1 MYKETILW
9 LLGLVLVSA
18 VAYGYAHQRNLQQ
31 RYAEFRNE
39 QTRLEDMRGEVESLR
54 EKVEETRARVAKM
67 ESDPLEI
74 EATAR
79 KDGRMTRDGE
89 IIFHIE
95 DAPSPVD
102 TPPEGDI
109 SGQTGDTKPNQ

>member
-1 MYKETILW
+1 MYKEFFIW
-9 LLGLVLVSA
+9 VLGLALVVA

-31 RYAEFRNE
+31 RYIEFRDDKD
-39 QTRLEDMRGEVESLR
+39 TLDDIRAEVESLR
-54 EKVEETRARVAKM
+54 VKVEETRARVSKM

-79 KDGRMTRDGE
+79 QDARMTRDGE

-95 DAPSPVD
+95 DAPP
-102 TPPEGDI
+102 
-109 SGQTGDTKPNQ
+109 SGQRSSENDSPSPSPNE